1 MIKLRHMHILP
12 MIIINFLSEY
22 IMNRT
27 SNAGGQSPHTSV
39 LFSYWRILSG
49 YLPNS
54 VHLSVY
60 ILIYDI

>member
-39 LFSYWRILSG
+39 LFSY
-49 YLPNS
+49 
-54 VHLSVY
+54 
-60 ILIYDI
+60 